1 MLNMNRIFKTN
12 VLKTWMRQMQTS
24 CIARQ
29 ELPSLEAADE
39 RVADTTSDKILEESL
54 RHPDFF
60 GVNKLFTVRQLFE
73 SRAHFGHKPGTL
85 NPHMTPYIFGS
96 RLGVLILD
104 LDQTAQRLREAL
116 NFTAHMSFRGAI
128 ILFINRS
135 HNTTHLVETM
145 ARECGQYSHCREWK
159 SDAFY
164 DSTNYYG
171 AVTRLPDL
179 CIFLNTMNNV
189 FETHPA
195 VTDSAKLLIPTIGVV
210 DTNSDPTLIT
220 YPIPANDDTYQTI
233 HLFCHLFKQA
243 ILLGKEKRKQLI
255 DSKGRGLRNKS

>member
-1 MLNMNRIFKTN
+1 
-12 VLKTWMRQMQTS
+12 MQTS

-39 RVADTTSDKILEESL
+39 RVADTRSDKILEESL
-54 RHPDFF
+54 KHPDFF

-135 HNTTHLVETM
+135 HNVLIISFHLLLYSIDFYMIYTPEDNTSGGDY
-145 ARECGQYSHCREWK
+145 GQRMWSIQ
-159 SDAFY
+159 S
-164 DSTNYYG
+164 
-171 AVTRLPDL
+171 L
-179 CIFLNTMNNV
+179 
-189 FETHPA
+189 
-195 VTDSAKLLIPTIGVV
+195 
-210 DTNSDPTLIT
+210 
-220 YPIPANDDTYQTI
+220 
-233 HLFCHLFKQA
+233 
-243 ILLGKEKRKQLI
+243 
-255 DSKGRGLRNKS
+255 